1 MSEPD
6 DIAVRIRAA
15 AASVQA
21 PPSLRA
27 ALAVGPQRAA
37 RRRPAPRLIA
47 LGGAALALV
56 AVVLALA
63 PGGHDPAAP
72 TVASAASAA
81 LRPPTQPA
89 PRGADGALSVSAAG
103 VRFPDY
109 GAGAHWRPVGTRTDR
124 LGGRTTVSVAY
135 RGAAGAQ
142 AGYAIVDG
150 APLPVPAGARRIV
163 YEGVSIAVIERD
175 GLRIVTWR
183 RGGRTCVVAARAT
196 SLDRL
201 LDLAAQT

>member
-63 PGGHDPAAP
+63 PGGHDPAA